1 MRRARLPEGFGRRF
15 MLFVDVEEEFNWRAP
30 LRRDGH
36 STTTV
41 AALPEAH
48 RRFRSFGLTPAYM
61 TDYPVVDDPVS
72 AAILRR
78 MVDHEDA
85 LVGAQL
91 HPWVNPP
98 HDEELTEQNSFVGNL
113 PVELERAKLV
123 ALTQKIEDVCGTRPV
138 IYRAGRYGI
147 GPNSARLL
155 IEQGY
160 RLDVSTRAL
169 FEYRREKGPD
179 YSRHPLWP
187 WWADP
192 EHRLL
197 ALPMT
202 SSYIGRLRRFGPI
215 AQRFP
220 SIFQLLGGMRLLERA
235 ALTPEGMPIAPTLM
249 AIDAPL
255 DEGVETFSMSLHS
268 PSLVPGHTPYVFD
281 EDDLAWFWRWWDAV
295 LNHFARAGVTALDP
309 RDLIA
314 AADAA

>member
-1 MRRARLPEGFGRRF
+1 

-30 LRRDGH
+30 FRREGY
-36 STTTV
+36 STTAT

-48 RRFRSFGLTPAYM
+48 RRFTSLGMVPAYM

-72 AAILRR
+72 ATMLRR
-78 MVDHEDA
+78 
-85 LVGAQL
+85 LVETEGAVIGAQL

-98 HDEELTEQNSFVGNL
+98 HDEALCEENSFVGNL
-113 PVELERAKLV
+113 PIDLERAKLV
-123 ALTQKIEDVCGTRPV
+123 ALTERIAEAVGERPK

-147 GPNSARLL
+147 GPNSAKLL

-160 RLDVSTRAL
+160 RLDVSVRAL
-169 FEYRREKGPD
+169 FEYVQQKGPD
-179 YSRHPLWP
+179 YSRHPHWP

-192 EHRLL
+192 DHRLL

-202 SSYIGRLRRFGPI
+202 SAYIGRLRKFGPI
-215 AQRFP
+215 ARRFP
-220 SIFQLLGGMRLLERA
+220 ALFQFLGGMRMLERV

-249 AIDAPL
+249 AIDAL
-255 DEGVETFSMSLHS
+255 LEDGVELFSLSLHS
-268 PSLVPGHTPYVFD
+268 PSLVPGHTPYVVD
-281 EDDLAWFWRWWDAV
+281 QDDLAWFWRWWDAV
-295 LNHFARAGVTALDP
+295 LNHFARAGVTAVDP